1 MNISQPR
8 RRRTW
13 RVAAVAFG
21 TVATA
26 LLAYGGISLASAG
39 TATTTLIQ
47 GVGSQRCLT
56 AAADAT
62 TAATIQDCAAQRW
75 TVTDQGEIRIGDRC
89 LDAKGAARANG
100 TMVIT
105 YPCHGR
111 GNQRW
116 AVRSDGTIRG
126 VGSRRC
132 LDVTAAATGAGTTV
146 QLWQCHGGSNQQWRQ
161 TGGTGAGPSASASRP
176 TVPSASAPTSP
187 GSPSS
192 PAVPSPSRS
201 TSTGQPPQ
209 SAETVGGGSLSNPAV
224 GPAPTSGAFGS
235 GYVLVK
241 NWNFGADGTI
251 RTIADMN
258 REFYYHD
265 QFGTIGNGTN
275 YGAVTM
281 SPDQAN
287 ALSGQPV
294 EDPNNKVR
302 QFTPGSLKTT
312 LVPLNGAS
320 TVSATQHNVGNGSF
334 MARWAPA
341 TGGSRL
347 GHDILWETR
356 VRYVTPK
363 YFWFALWNAGNKWD
377 KGAEFDVVE
386 SFGYDNGG
394 GNTNYNGRYW
404 HADPVGG
411 TSTTDYANWGNG
423 MTKRGFSTFD
433 ATQYHTWS
441 LLYRTNDS
449 YSFYLDGVEVQS
461 GTMHWTLG
469 GGSAGQAIDFHFL
482 FDAGWGHTQVGSVN
496 KSMPA
501 SELAGKY
508 YEFDY
513 SRVYQR

>member
-1 MNISQPR
+1 MNTLQQR
-8 RRRTW
+8 RWTR
-13 RVAAVAFG
+13 RVAAVALG
-21 TVATA
+21 TVVLAA
-26 LLAYGGISLASAG
+26 LAYGGISLASAS
-39 TATTTLIQ
+39 ATTNSLIQ
-47 GVGSQRCLT
+47 GVGSGRCLT
-56 AAADAT
+56 PAT
-62 TAATIQDCAAQRW
+62 GTTTNATIQDCADQRW
-75 TVTDQGEIRIGDRC
+75 TSTDQGEIKIDGRC

-116 AVRSDGTIRG
+116 VVRSDGTIRG
-126 VGSRRC
+126 AGSNRC
-132 LDVTAAATGAGTTV
+132 LDVSAAATGAGSKV
-146 QLWQCHGGSNQQWRQ
+146 QLWRCHGGTNQQWRLV
-161 TGGTGAGPSASASRP
+161 TGAGGGPSASASASAASP
-176 TVPSASAPTSP
+176 SHPVSPSVSPSASV
-187 GSPSS
+187 SPSVS
-192 PAVPSPSRS
+192 PSPPS
-201 TSTGQPPQ
+201 QQ
-209 SAETVGGGSLSNPAV
+209 AETAGGGSLSNPAI
-224 GPAPTSGAFGS
+224 GPAPTSSAFGT

-241 NWNFGADGTI
+241 NWNFGTGGTI

-275 YGAVTM
+275 YGAITLA
-281 SPDQAN
+281 PDSAN
-287 ALSGQPV
+287 ALSGQPI
-294 EDPNNKVR
+294 EDPNNPVR
-302 QFTPGSLKTT
+302 RITADSLKTT
-312 LVPLNGAS
+312 LVPLNNAT

-334 MARWAPA
+334 MARWAPSA
-341 TGGSRL
+341 GGSRL
-347 GHDILWETR
+347 GNDILWETR

-394 GNTNYNGRYW
+394 GNTNYDGRYW

-411 TSTTDYANWGNG
+411 TSTTDYSNWGNG
-423 MTKRGFSTFD
+423 MAKRGFSNFD

-441 LLYRTNDS
+441 MLYRTDNT
-449 YSFYLDGVEVQS
+449 YSFYLDGIEVQS
-461 GTMHWTLG
+461 GTMPWTLG
-469 GGSAGQAIDFHFL
+469 AGAGGEPIDFHFL

-501 SELAGKY
+501 SELAGKN

-513 SRVYQR
+513 SRVYER